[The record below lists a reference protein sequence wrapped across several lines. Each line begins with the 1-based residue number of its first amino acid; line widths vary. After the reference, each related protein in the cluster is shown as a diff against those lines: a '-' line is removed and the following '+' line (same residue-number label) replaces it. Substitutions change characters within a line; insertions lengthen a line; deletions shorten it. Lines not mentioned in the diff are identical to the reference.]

1 MCLHLCIC
9 IADMDNDK
17 IHCPI
22 CSEGFSP
29 AVIENHVSKC
39 LFLNE
44 STSKESP
51 SSFKD
56 GSPARKCMKL
66 TSNAQAKKSSLM
78 KKATNLI
85 ESPVTNVTDSHCP
98 KLTSSNSNVCIFL
111 SFCKTSND
119 SVVKTSNS
127 C

>member
-1 MCLHLCIC
+1 
-9 IADMDNDK
+9 MDNNK
-17 IHCPI
+17 IYCPI
-22 CSEGFSP
+22 CSEGFPS

-56 GSPARKCMKL
+56 GSPARKYMKL
-66 TSNAQAKKSSLM
+66 YRPNTEAKKNSSRLT

-85 ESPVTNVTDSHCP
+85 ESSVTNTDSHCP
-98 KLTSSNSNVCIFL
+98 KTSFNSNVCIFL
-111 SFCKTSND
+111 SF
-119 SVVKTSNS
+119 VKQRMVMLK
-127 C
+127 